1 MNDII
6 AQFDLQNDVEEPK
19 PLKIGFINDSFIL
32 KSKSSNGISYF
43 LQRINHHIFENV
55 DGLQQNIKL
64 ITDHIRTKLL
74 ENGCPTAEISRRV
87 LQLVP
92 TKDGKLYWKTPEGDY
107 WRIYVLIENAT
118 SHDQVDEHS
127 AYLAGRAFGEFQ
139 CQLSDFQSDKLCETI
154 PDFHNLEFRLQQLS
168 DAVKHDCAGRVG
180 QCRSILAEIRQREDD
195 MCLAQR
201 LFREGKLVKRINHC
215 DTKVN
220 NMLFDQDGKPLCI
233 VDLDTVMPGFV
244 LSDFGDFMRTAANK
258 AAEDEPNLDKI
269 QVALGVFEAYTKGYL
284 EKASFLTALEKQL
297 LPYGCRLMTYM
308 QTVRFLTDFLNGDTY
323 YKIQYP
329 DHNWV
334 RTQAQF
340 RLLQEQERLADAMRN
355 IVEKY

>member
-6 AQFDLQNDVEEPK
+6 VHFALKNEVEEPK
-19 PLKIGFINDSFIL
+19 PLKIGFINDSFVL
-32 KSKSSNGISYF
+32 KSKVKNGISYF
-43 LQRINHHIFENV
+43 LQRINHHIFENI

-64 ITDHIRTKLL
+64 ITDHIRAKLL
-74 ENGCPTAEISRRV
+74 ENGCQSSEIDRRV

-107 WRIYVLIENAT
+107 WRMYVLIENAT

-127 AYLAGRAFGEFQ
+127 AYLAGRAFGDFQ
-139 CQLSDFQSDKLCETI
+139 CQLADFPTEKLCETI
-154 PDFHNLEFRLQQLS
+154 PNFHNLEFRLQQLD
-168 DAVKHDCAGRVG
+168 DAVKQDVAGRVK
-180 QCRSILAEIRQREDD
+180 QCESILSEIEKRKENL
-195 MCLAQR
+195 CLAQR
-201 LFREGKLVKRINHC
+201 LFREGKLLKRINHC

-220 NMLFDQDGKPLCI
+220 NMLFDENGSPLCI

-258 AAEDEPNLDKI
+258 AAEDEPDLNKI
-269 QVALGVFEAYTKGYL
+269 QVDLGVFEAYAKGYL
-284 EKASFLTALEKQL
+284 EKATFLTALEKQL

-340 RLLQEQERLADAMRN
+340 RLLQEQERLADVMRD
-355 IVEKY
+355 VVQKY

>member
-1 MNDII
+1 MELRISCESDNFKVGT
-6 AQFDLQNDVEEPK
+6 AV
-19 PLKIGFINDSFIL
+19 
-32 KSKSSNGISYF
+32 KSKDFRIVGWTKETCGNG
-43 LQRINHHIFENV
+43 ENP
-55 DGLQQNIKL
+55 
-64 ITDHIRTKLL
+64 H
-74 ENGCPTAEISRRV
+74 A
-87 LQLVP
+87 
-92 TKDGKLYWKTPEGDY
+92 
-107 WRIYVLIENAT
+107 
-118 SHDQVDEHS
+118 
-127 AYLAGRAFGEFQ
+127 
-139 CQLSDFQSDKLCETI
+139 
-154 PDFHNLEFRLQQLS
+154 
-168 DAVKHDCAGRVG
+168 CA
-180 QCRSILAEIRQREDD
+180 
-195 MCLAQR
+195 
-201 LFREGKLVKRINHC
+201 
-215 DTKVN
+215 
-220 NMLFDQDGKPLCI
+220 
-233 VDLDTVMPGFV
+233 GFV

-269 QVALGVFEAYTKGYL
+269 QVDLGVFEAYTKGYL